1 VLQLSVLKAGCA
13 CGYVVMRLS
22 SSLAVSWNSYWNM
35 MASEHGGTMR
45 VEFVHQMP
53 SVRDAYQA
61 VLKLED
67 EAPQLVRG
75 SGIILLIRQDGSP
88 DWYFYVDLNDPS
100 GEDKSRILSVMDK
113 AGTRTDRRIDDLLLN
128 PNFGGC
134 FSGDAPRIAAGLGQ
148 LLKS

>member
-1 VLQLSVLKAGCA
+1 
-13 CGYVVMRLS
+13 
-22 SSLAVSWNSYWNM
+22 
-35 MASEHGGTMR
+35 MR

-67 EAPQLVRG
+67 EAPPLVCG
-75 SGIILLIRQDGSP
+75 LGIILLIRQDGSP

-113 AGTRTDRRIDDLLLN
+113 TGTRTDRRIDDLLLN
-128 PNFGGC
+128 PHLEEC
-134 FSGDAPRIAAGLGQ
+134 FSGDAARIAAGLGQ
-148 LLKS
+148 LLKN